1 MPVCDRWRIDP
12 ADLHR
17 HCDPDSLGC
26 TSSDDLA
33 DIDTALGQDRAVEAI
48 RFGLAMPRRGH
59 NLFAMGPPGLG
70 QRALLE
76 RLLGEAAVTRPAPQ
90 DCCYVFNFATAHRP
104 TLLRL
109 PTGRA
114 PTLRRDMARLVED
127 LRAGI
132 PAAFEADDY
141 RHRRE
146 TIENALAARQEQA
159 IGAIGER
166 ARSQEVALLRTP
178 AGFGF
183 APLSGDS
190 VMPPTEYQQ
199 LPEARRRPL
208 QEAMVRLQ
216 QELEAVLEAIPQWR
230 RQTQRELRE
239 LNRQVTQQVVV
250 SLFAEILEAWAGTP
264 AVLAHLDA
272 VRDDVLDHA
281 EAFQV
286 PRDGENPALA
296 AVAMARGEPAEAL
309 SARYSV
315 NVLVHHGE
323 GGGAPVVFEEHPTHD
338 NLVGRIEHESQMGMM
353 ITDFTLIRGGAL
365 HRANG
370 GYLVIDA
377 LRLLTQPLAW
387 EALKRALR
395 GGEIRTE
402 SLAQALGL
410 ISTVSLAPEP
420 VPLDLKLVLV
430 GERRL
435 YYLLHAFDP
444 DFAELFKVA
453 VDFEEDMRR
462 GDAADSHYARLLATL
477 ARRESLRP
485 IARAGLA
492 RLVEQASRQA
502 ADSGR
507 LSLEL
512 ARLSDLMLEADHVAQ
527 AAGAEVTDLA
537 HIDAAID
544 ARTRR
549 GARLRERL
557 REQALDGRLLIA
569 TEGERIGQVNGLS
582 VLRLGADDFG
592 TPVRITASVRLGA
605 GGVLDIE
612 REARLGGPLHAKGVL
627 ILGGYLAGRFCPDRP
642 LSLAARLV
650 FEQSYGVI
658 DGDSASLAELCA
670 LLSAI
675 ARVPIRQA
683 LAVTGSVN
691 QHGDVQA
698 VGGVNEKIEGFFRLC
713 RDRGLDGTQ
722 GVIVPAANR
731 ADLMLDR
738 EVREAAQTA
747 RFHVHAVR
755 SIDEAIEL
763 LTGLPAGGRGASG
776 SFATASINARVE
788 ARLLQLAERARPAA
802 RPTAGMPKPGRRG
815 GRGIP

>member
-1 MPVCDRWRIDP
+1 MPASDRWRIDP

-17 HCDPDSLGC
+17 RCDPETLPC

-33 DIDTALGQDRAVEAI
+33 DIDTALGQTRAVEAI

-76 RLLGEAAVTRPAPQ
+76 RLLREAAASRPAP
-90 DCCYVFNFATAHRP
+90 DDACYVFNFATAHRP

-114 PTLRRDMARLVED
+114 PALRRDMARLVED

-146 TIENALAARQEQA
+146 TLENALVARQDQA
-159 IGAIGER
+159 IGEIGER
-166 ARSQEVALLRTP
+166 ARSQGVALLRTP
-178 AGFGF
+178 GGFGF

-190 VMPPTEYQQ
+190 VMPPAEYQQ

-208 QEAMVRLQ
+208 QEAIMRLQ
-216 QELEAVLEAIPQWR
+216 QELEAVIEVIPQWR
-230 RQTQRELRE
+230 RQTQRELRD

-250 SLFAEILEAWAGTP
+250 SLFAEIREAWAATP

-286 PRDGENPALA
+286 PRDGENPAMA
-296 AVAMARGEPAEAL
+296 AAAMARGEPAEAL

-315 NVLVHHGE
+315 NVLVNHGE
-323 GGGAPVVFEEHPTHD
+323 HAGAPVVVEDHPTHD
-338 NLVGRIEHESQMGMM
+338 ALVGRIEHESQMGMM

-370 GYLVIDA
+370 GYLIIDA

-395 GGEIRTE
+395 TGEIRTE

-420 VPLDLKLVLV
+420 VPLDLKVVLV

-435 YYLLHAFDP
+435 HHLLHALDP
-444 DFAELFKVA
+444 DFAELFKVV
-453 VDFEEDMRR
+453 VDFEEDMPR
-462 GDAADSHYARLLATL
+462 GAAADAHYARLLATL
-477 ARRESLRP
+477 ARREALRP
-485 IARAGLA
+485 IERDGLA
-492 RLVEQASRQA
+492 RLVEQASRLA

-512 ARLSDLMLEADHVAQ
+512 ARLGDLMLEADQLAAAADASRIAATHVE
-527 AAGAEVTDLA
+527 AAVE
-537 HIDAAID
+537 
-544 ARTRR
+544 ARIHR

-557 REQALDGRLLIA
+557 HEQALEGRLLIA
-569 TEGERIGQVNGLS
+569 TAGERIGQVNGLS
-582 VLRLGADDFG
+582 VLRVGGEAFG
-592 TPVRITASVRLGA
+592 TPVRITASVRLGT

-627 ILGGYLAGRFCPDRP
+627 ILGGYLAGRYCPDRP

-650 FEQSYGVI
+650 FEQSYGAV

-675 ARVPIRQA
+675 ARVPLHQR

-691 QHGDVQA
+691 QHGDVQP
-698 VGGVNEKIEGFFRLC
+698 VGGVNEKIEGFYRLC
-713 RDRGLDGTQ
+713 RDRGFDGTQ

-731 ADLMLDR
+731 ADLMLER
-738 EVREAAQTA
+738 AVCEAAQA
-747 RFHVHAVR
+747 GRFQVHAVAT
-755 SIDEAIEL
+755 IDEAVTL
-763 LTGLPAGGRGASG
+763 LAGLPAGERGATGAFTPG
-776 SFATASINARVE
+776 SVNARVE
-788 ARLLQLAERARPAA
+788 ARLLRLAERARQASGTTRRGA
-802 RPTAGMPKPGRRG
+802 RPGHRVDQGTR
-815 GRGIP
+815 